1 MSRKEDAAS
10 LQKIQSEIDECTA
23 LLETLR
29 GRFEQYFQGSE
40 RIPPDQQRKDLFRR
54 IHHLEHQT
62 LNNTSAKFRLQNLS
76 QKFRSYNEYWSRT
89 LRQIEDGTY
98 SRHVAKA
105 KKIAATSAPVSQDSP
120 QAATQAVAQAP
131 QAASKQ
137 SFLDELG
144 DLADDF
150 LATLGNNPPAK
161 PAAKPQAP
169 APQAPAPQAAP
180 QVQPPVVVS
189 PAQPQP
195 AQPQPAVAR
204 PLPVF
209 QKPAVA
215 QPVVAAAGS
224 PADAEAKQLYEQ
236 LTQARTRQG
245 VGGGVPKF
253 EDFRRSLERQT
264 QQLQQAN
271 PGRKVRFRVIVQ
283 DGKPLIQPLIES

>member
-105 KKIAATSAPVSQDSP
+105 KKNRRHICSREPRF
-120 QAATQAVAQAP
+120 
-131 QAASKQ
+131 AAS
-137 SFLDELG
+137 G
-144 DLADDF
+144 DPSGD
-150 LATLGNNPPAK
+150 TSGCTSPNTSGCT
-161 PAAKPQAP
+161 
-169 APQAPAPQAAP
+169 
-180 QVQPPVVVS
+180 S
-189 PAQPQP
+189 PASG
-195 AQPQPAVAR
+195 
-204 PLPVF
+204 L
-209 QKPAVA
+209 
-215 QPVVAAAGS
+215 
-224 PADAEAKQLYEQ
+224 
-236 LTQARTRQG
+236 
-245 VGGGVPKF
+245 
-253 EDFRRSLERQT
+253 
-264 QQLQQAN
+264 
-271 PGRKVRFRVIVQ
+271 
-283 DGKPLIQPLIES
+283 